1 MRYLS
6 YLVLLAIP
14 VVFIF
19 AARSDQA
26 ADTQSLSARHAQFTQ
41 LLADEWEYEMRESP
55 EYATQV
61 GDNRYNDRW
70 SDYSLEHQFQQG
82 KDAQQ
87 WLARFQAV
95 NTAGFSEQEKLSAAL
110 MIRSLKERIEGINL
124 KTFEMPIDQFNGIH
138 LGLAQVVDSTPFNS
152 VKDYEDY
159 LSRLHKLPLVFDQII
174 GLLQHGEKDGLMP
187 PKYLLEED
195 SRPVQKAGAT

>member
-6 YLVLLAIP
+6 YVLMLVIP
-14 VVFIF
+14 VALIV

-26 ADTQSLSARHAQFTQ
+26 SHSQSLSSRRAQFSQ

-61 GDNRYNDRW
+61 GDNRYNDGW
-70 SDYSLEHQFQQG
+70 SDFSIEHQLQQR
-82 KDAQQ
+82 KDAER

-95 NTAGFSEQEKLSAAL
+95 DTNGFSEQEKLSAQL
-110 MIRSLKERIEGINL
+110 MIRSQKDRIEAIHL
-124 KTFEMPIDQFNGIH
+124 MTFEMPIDQFNGVH
-138 LGLAQVVDSTPFNS
+138 LGLAQLVDVAPFNS

-159 LSRLHKLPLVFDQII
+159 LSRL
-174 GLLQHGEKDGLMP
+174 
-187 PKYLLEED
+187 
-195 SRPVQKAGAT
+195 